1 VSTSTSFVSFPG
13 TTSGSVS
20 VTANGS
26 WSATTDQSWLKL
38 SPSSGSHSGTVTLTV
53 DRAGL
58 QPGSYAGTVLVQSG
72 TASKAVTVFMRFAS
86 VSGNITGPS
95 GQILPQSVAASQS
108 TSAGP
113 AFVPGQV
120 LVKVSSAFLAVQGLA
135 PQSAAGRLAP
145 QSVTPQAVR
154 SAAATIAQ
162 AHGLSVASLI
172 APGST
177 WAVVDT
183 RGQGVAQAVSALLS
197 DARVAAAQ
205 PNYLLQLSSGA
216 QPAKTAAVTPQA
228 APTDPLFADQWD
240 MGLLGMP
247 GVWDTLTGSS
257 DVVVGVVDTGVM
269 RLHPDLQANVPY
281 IGYDFVLNQAGAT
294 TPASD
299 GEYHGTHVAG
309 TIGAVADNGVGV
321 AGMNSHVS
329 ILPVRVCEAAGC
341 PTAATLRGIYYAAG
355 LPVYDGNNVLVT
367 PPTQARVINLS
378 LGASVPWG
386 VADAVAAA
394 AGNGTVVVAAAGNDG
409 TNCTN
414 PPQFNTGTSPSTVD
428 YPAAYPDTIAVGSVD
443 YDRGIDQIAASCF
456 SNEGAPSDGQG
467 VTVAAPGGFLFD
479 SGTAV
484 APPIGMFTGGWAG
497 LGVVSTWWDNSSAPG
512 APTYASLVGTSMA
525 TPHVVGLVALMLAE
539 NPALTP
545 TQVKLALEQTASGG
559 GSYDPYVGFGMIAPS
574 QAIDLA
580 RNSATAKAS
589 DFVVRLM
596 QGGTLVEQA
605 RADAG
610 GDFTLAN
617 VPAGSY
623 TVEAGNDANGNGV
636 LGDVGEF
643 YGQTTVTVDSTGDV
657 SGTGLNVQLQ

>member
-1 VSTSTSFVSFPG
+1 
-13 TTSGSVS
+13 
-20 VTANGS
+20 
-26 WSATTDQSWLKL
+26 
-38 SPSSGSHSGTVTLTV
+38 
-53 DRAGL
+53 
-58 QPGSYAGTVLVQSG
+58 
-72 TASKAVTVFMRFAS
+72 M
-86 VSGNITGPS
+86 
-95 GQILPQSVAASQS
+95 
-108 TSAGP
+108 
-113 AFVPGQV
+113 PGQV

-135 PQSAAGRLAP
+135 PQSVGGRLAP

-162 AHGLSVASLI
+162 AHGLSVQSLI
-172 APGST
+172 APGSSWT
-177 WAVVDT
+177 VVDT
-183 RGQGVAQAVSALLS
+183 RGQAVPQAVSALLS

-205 PNYLLQLSSGA
+205 PNYLLQLSSA
-216 QPAKTAAVTPQA
+216 AFPAATSGIAPQA
-228 APTDPLFADQWD
+228 VPSDPLFADQWD
-240 MGLLGMP
+240 MTVLGMP

-257 DVVVGVVDTGVM
+257 DVVVGVVDSGVM
-269 RLHPDLQANVPY
+269 VSHPDLQANAPY

-329 ILPVRVCEAAGC
+329 ILPVRVCDATGC
-341 PTAATLRGIYYAAG
+341 PTAATLRGIEYAAG

-367 PPTQARVINLS
+367 PPAQARVINLS

-386 VADAVAAA
+386 IADAVAAA

-414 PPQFNTGTSPSTVD
+414 PPQYDTGRSPSLVG
-428 YPAAYPDTIAVGSVD
+428 YPAANPDTIAVGSAD
-443 YDRGIDQIAASCF
+443 YDRGGAGSWAVSCF
-456 SNEGAPSDGQG
+456 SDAGAPNGGQG
-467 VTVAAPGGFLFD
+467 VTVVAPGGFLFD
-479 SGTAV
+479 NGTPV
-484 APPIGMFTGGWAG
+484 APPVGMFSGGWAG
-497 LGVVSTWWDNSSAPG
+497 LGVVSTWWDNSSLPG
-512 APTYASLVGTSMA
+512 SPTYASLVGTSMA

-545 TQVKLALEQTASGG
+545 TQVKLALEQTATGPA
-559 GSYDPYVGFGMIAPS
+559 SYDTYVGYGMVAPS
-574 QAIDLA
+574 SAIDLA
-580 RNSATAKAS
+580 RNSATARAS

-617 VPAGSY
+617 VPSGSY
-623 TVEAGNDANGNGV
+623 TLEAGNDANGNGA

-643 YGQTTVTVDSTGDV
+643 YGQTAVTVDSSGDV
-657 SGTGLNVQLQ
+657 TGTGLNVQLQ